1 MSEPRRDRPHM
12 PGYGIK
18 PEPDGLQSWDRFQ
31 DRATGSRNYWVATV
45 GDDGRPHVM
54 PVWGL
59 WLEGLVYFSTDP
71 SSRKGRNLRS
81 RPEVVVHLESGD
93 DVVIVE
99 GVAEP
104 VTDPAAVARFVEA
117 YEAKYRFRPDPG
129 NPAHGVY
136 AVRPRRAFSW
146 LEQDYPS
153 TATRWR
159 WEG

>member
-1 MSEPRRDRPHM
+1 M
-12 PGYGIK
+12 
-18 PEPDGLQSWDRFQ
+18 
-31 DRATGSRNYWVATV
+31 
-45 GDDGRPHVM
+45 
-54 PVWGL
+54 
-59 WLEGLVYFSTDP
+59 
-71 SSRKGRNLRS
+71 
-81 RPEVVVHLESGD
+81 HLESGD